1 MNVFRILLATLLSAV
16 SMCTYA
22 DLRLATGGVYGGPG
36 QKKAYCYVSN
46 NEPTSFDASGSIL
59 REDGAGVTS
68 GSSCLGN
75 RWRPRGALT
84 PKGTCVLEADIQAG
98 YAYGCVITISVGLVP
113 APGAPK
119 WDVRGTMDIRDGSD
133 HVLVSSPLR

>member
-1 MNVFRILLATLLSAV
+1 MNVFRVILATLLSAV

-22 DLRLATGGVYGGPG
+22 ELRLSTGGLYGGPS
-36 QKKAYCYVSN
+36 QKKAYCYVPN

-75 RWRPRGALT
+75 RWRPSPCLTAPKPKSALFSGA
-84 PKGTCVLEADIQAG
+84 D
-98 YAYGCVITISVGLVP
+98 SVG
-113 APGAPK
+113 
-119 WDVRGTMDIRDGSD
+119 
-133 HVLVSSPLR
+133 H